1 MRLRT
6 RRKAPVY
13 TVTDAA
19 RPLSEDVADR
29 EKRYLI
35 SMAIR
40 TLCFILAVLLWQHV
54 HWTIGALLLLGAIV
68 LPYAS
73 VIWANAGRTP
83 EKPVPLED
91 GVSTRRALE
100 SGDDPHSPKDEEMSP

>member
-1 MRLRT
+1 M
-6 RRKAPVY
+6 Y

-19 RPLSEDVADR
+19 RPLSEDVAGR

-35 SMAIR
+35 SMGVR
-40 TLCFILAVLLWQHV
+40 TVCFVLAVVLWQHV
-54 HWTIGALLLLGAIV
+54 HWTVGALLLAGAIV

-83 EKPVPLED
+83 EKAVTLED
-91 GVSTRRALE
+91 GVSTRRMLGA
-100 SGDDPHSPKDEEMSP
+100 GDDPDSGDDEEMSP